1 MSRSRAFSAMEA
13 AEIRRLYDT
22 GRYSMQTLAAQ
33 FNCSV
38 STIWRVVNR
47 AETYEPDGSERV
59 LQLLDDIEEMLINLS
74 LTIEDMLED
83 LASIKE
89 DVQFG

>member
-1 MSRSRAFSAMEA
+1 MSRRQAFSAMEA

-33 FNCSV
+33 FNCSAT
-38 STIWRVVNR
+38 TIWRVVNR
-47 AETYEPDGSERV
+47 TDAYKSSGRERV
-59 LQLLDDIEEMLINLS
+59 IQLLDDIEEMLVALS
-74 LTIEDMLED
+74 LTIEDTLED
-83 LASIKE
+83 LAGIKE